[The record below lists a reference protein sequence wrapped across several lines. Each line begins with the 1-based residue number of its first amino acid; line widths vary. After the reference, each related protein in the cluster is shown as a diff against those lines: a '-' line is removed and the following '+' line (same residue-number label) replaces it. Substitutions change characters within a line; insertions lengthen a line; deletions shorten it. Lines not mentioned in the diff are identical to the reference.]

1 MTTKTLKPKPKN
13 QLLFFANLTT
23 EWASRRPGQASLS
36 LLAVL
41 ALLVAAILD
50 ASQWWQFGVVIL
62 LLTLTQLFITRVD
75 GLATKPNA
83 SQEIQELIS
92 YAQSQ
97 PSRVQ
102 KIIEKVALYWP
113 AFVLVM
119 AILALVPEATSGK
132 GVSSCLTVFAAVLLL
147 TKVQTISK
155 NVPMAISVALRTAA
169 NAGILIMNRSKFE
182 SGAKLKLVLFV
193 KTGILTDS
201 TETVNAIHLAV
212 NSTIKDEY
220 KLLALAASVESA
232 SEHVFALAII
242 KAANK
247 SDLKIA
253 KPKHVHSIPGFGVE
267 GNVSGKEVLVGSTS
281 LLIQRNIR
289 MEVQDLIYA
298 DENTSKGYSIVC
310 VVVDGKLEGLL
321 RFRDTVN
328 PASVNA
334 VYNIAKERIRVGLMT
349 GDSAGTAKSVA
360 GQINISEYYPELD
373 PQRKAGFVRSE
384 QNKGSKVA
392 VFGNLNSD
400 ALALNQADLS
410 IAFGSIGDVSSANCD
425 VLVVS
430 AEPEV
435 ASKVISLSVQLQKK
449 IRLGIV
455 FALSYGV
462 LSLGLFVAIVSPLQV
477 IALPA
482 GATLLGSLSLV
493 FVMLNAYSLRKLI

>member
-1 MTTKTLKPKPKN
+1 M
-13 QLLFFANLTT
+13 
-23 EWASRRPGQASLS
+23 S
-36 LLAVL
+36 LLV
-41 ALLVAAILD
+41 VAILD

-62 LLTLTQLFITRVD
+62 LLTLTQLFITRVN
-75 GLATKPNA
+75 GLATKPNDSA
-83 SQEIQELIS
+83 EIQELIC

-113 AFVLVM
+113 GLVLVM
-119 AILALVPEATSGK
+119 AILALVIEANSGK
-132 GVSSCLTVFAAVLLL
+132 GVSACLTVFAAVLLL
-147 TKVQTISK
+147 TQVQTISS
-155 NVPMAISVALRTAA
+155 NLPMAISVALRAAA

-182 SGAKLKLVLFV
+182 SGAKLKLVLFI

-201 TETVNAIHLAV
+201 TEAVNAIHLAV
-212 NSTIKDEY
+212 NSTIKDEH
-220 KLLALAASVESA
+220 KLLVLAASVESA

-247 SDLKIA
+247 ADLKIA
-253 KPKHVHSIPGFGVE
+253 KPKQIRVIPGYGVQ

-298 DENTSKGYSIVC
+298 DENTSKGYPIVC
-310 VVVDGKLEGLL
+310 IVVDGKLEGLL

-328 PASVNA
+328 PSSVNA
-334 VYNIAKERIRVGLMT
+334 VYNVAKDRIRVGLLT
-349 GDSAGTAKSVA
+349 GDSAGTAKSVSE
-360 GQINISEYYPELD
+360 QVNISEYYPELD

-392 VFGNLNSD
+392 VFGDLNSD

-410 IAFGSIGDVSSANCD
+410 IAFGSLEDVSSANCD
-425 VLVVS
+425 VLIVS
-430 AEPEV
+430 SDLEI
-435 ASKVISLSVQLQKK
+435 ASKVIRLSMQLQKK

-462 LSLGLFVAIVSPLQV
+462 VSLGLFVAIVSPLQA

-482 GATLLGSLSLV
+482 VATLLGSLSLV
-493 FVMLNAYSLRKLI
+493 FVMLNVFSLRKLK